1 MPGDIYGAANIYI
14 VTGYTDMRKSID
26 GLCAIVMDQLKEEPD
41 THSIYLFCGKRCDV
55 LWGLY
60 HCAYGRNILCGE
72 VLCQHFYRGAGVGTE
87 RDRGEN
93 EGKGTGACGD
103 EDRVRNGSKQCQ

>member
-41 THSIYLFCGKRCDV
+41 THSIYLFCGKRCYRLKILLREPDGYVLLMERLDV
-55 LWGLY
+55 VHGKYRWPRKHSEVNPITWQQFDWLMSGLEIEQPKSLRT
-60 HCAYGRNILCGE
+60 A
-72 VLCQHFYRGAGVGTE
+72 
-87 RDRGEN
+87 
-93 EGKGTGACGD
+93 
-103 EDRVRNGSKQCQ
+103 